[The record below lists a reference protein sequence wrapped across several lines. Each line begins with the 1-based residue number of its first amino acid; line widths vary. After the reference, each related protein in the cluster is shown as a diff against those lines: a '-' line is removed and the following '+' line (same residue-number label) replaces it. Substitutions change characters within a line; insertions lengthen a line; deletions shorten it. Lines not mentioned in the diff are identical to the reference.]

1 MNTEPNL
8 GIKTK
13 HEFLNSTDNSQ
24 DPIENAIC
32 KYENHPS
39 IILIKKHMQGANSSF
54 VFETVTKEKIEKL
67 ITNLNI
73 RKAVQ
78 SNDIP
83 TKLVKEFGYLF
94 SKYIATSINRC
105 ITGGTFVNAFK
116 KAEVRPIYKKDGRTE
131 KSNYRPISVLSNVS
145 KIYERCLYEQM
156 YSYFDKIFS
165 KNQCGFRKGFN
176 TQHILLAM
184 IEKMKASRDN
194 KQFCAAILTDLSKA
208 FDCICYD
215 LLIAKLN
222 AYGFD
227 KKALKLIYDYLNG
240 RSQKIKVVSSFSSE
254 LDISYGVPQ
263 GSTLCPLLFNI
274 DISDYCFFLTLLLT
288 LQIMLMTLLLT
299 NVINTV
305 II

>member
-1 MNTEPNL
+1 MNIVPNL
-8 GIKTK
+8 GIKTQ
-13 HEFLNSTDNSQ
+13 HEFLNTTDNSQ

-116 KAEVRPIYKKDGRTE
+116 KAEVQPIYKKDGRTE
-131 KSNYRPISVLSNVS
+131 KSNYTPISVLSNVS
-145 KIYERCLYEQM
+145 KIYERCIYEQM
-156 YSYFDKIFS
+156 YSYFNKIFS
-165 KNQCGFRKGFN
+165 KNQCGFHKGFN

-184 IEKMKASRDN
+184 TRKMKASRDN
-194 KQFCAAILTDLSKA
+194 KQFCAAIRTDLSKA
-208 FDCICYD
+208 FDCICYN
-215 LLIAKLN
+215 LLVAKLN

-227 KKALKLIYDYLNG
+227 KKY
-240 RSQKIKVVSSFSSE
+240 
-254 LDISYGVPQ
+254 
-263 GSTLCPLLFNI
+263 
-274 DISDYCFFLTLLLT
+274 
-288 LQIMLMTLLLT
+288 
-299 NVINTV
+299 
-305 II
+305 

>member
-1 MNTEPNL
+1 M
-8 GIKTK
+8 
-13 HEFLNSTDNSQ
+13 
-24 DPIENAIC
+24 
-32 KYENHPS
+32 Y
-39 IILIKKHMQGANSSF
+39 
-54 VFETVTKEKIEKL
+54 
-67 ITNLNI
+67 
-73 RKAVQ
+73 
-78 SNDIP
+78 
-83 TKLVKEFGYLF
+83 
-94 SKYIATSINRC
+94 NRRY
-105 ITGGTFVNAFK
+105 FVNAFK
-116 KAEVRPIYKKDGRTE
+116 KAEVRPINKKDGKTE

-176 TQHILLAM
+176 TQQILLAM
-184 IEKMKASRDN
+184 TEKMKASRDN

-240 RSQKIKVVSSFSSE
+240 RSQKIKVGSLFSSE

-263 GSTLCPLLFNI
+263 ESIFGLLLFNI
-274 DISDYCFFLTLLLT
+274 DVCDLFFVSITSDIANYADDTTSYEFDQHCDNLISNMKLTVEKTFNWFEFNNLKANASKCYFFLITFS
-288 LQIMLMTLLLT
+288 T
-299 NVINTV
+299 NFHKH
-305 II
+305 